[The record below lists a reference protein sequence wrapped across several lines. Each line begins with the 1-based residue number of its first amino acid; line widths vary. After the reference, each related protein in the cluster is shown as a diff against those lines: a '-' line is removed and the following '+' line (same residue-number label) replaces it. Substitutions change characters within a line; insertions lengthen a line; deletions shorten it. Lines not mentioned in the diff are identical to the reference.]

1 MKLIFMRHGEASDN
15 VEQVFSSD
23 NLSCSLLTRDGIQKV
38 QENASKLGRIDK
50 VYYSPIFRTVQ
61 TANLVRE
68 YMPSVEFVADDR
80 IREIDYGTYN
90 QKKNDSILDD
100 VRRRQKNGDFFV
112 RFGKYGENKF
122 EIYNRLL
129 TFLEDLENENFAN
142 NNILIVSHGNIIS
155 SLMRILNIKSA
166 HLNKGEFIC
175 IDNVDFNEARRT
187 RNELIKITQEYINY
201 REYIVSRVNHS
212 RSRDYLSLV
221 ASRRYNDINFSNM
234 VLTELCEGF
243 NDDLRLVF
251 STNKSVNIAPTN
263 EVVCVCIFRNFGE
276 FFQKWITHYV
286 DIGVN
291 KFVLINCGDPEELD
305 LIKRYIDSLDIN
317 VDVWR
322 WLGIFNCNKEC
333 VIKQRIIDYYG
344 INKWYLLVD
353 SDELFI
359 FPHFR
364 DTNIGDYTV
373 KLEQDKVLLTKS
385 LMIDIYPKGNILS
398 KRNLDEWKYVDKSG
412 YCCESKPGDF
422 LRFYGGMRTR
432 VFGIKSSIQKI
443 SLFKYTG
450 NEFIV
455 NDHFIYPYELNNT
468 SLRHILLHYKF
479 QPDFLDYYKSIA
491 SEGVH
496 WNGSSEYKKYL
507 NVFKTNNEVD
517 LFDKS
522 ISMEVD
528 YDEIFELLK

>member
-1 MKLIFMRHGEASDN
+1 MKLIFMRHGEAKDN

-23 NLSCSLLTRDGIQKV
+23 NLSCSLLTTDGIQKV
-38 QENASKLGRIDK
+38 QESTRKLGRIDK

-61 TANLVRE
+61 TANLVRK
-68 YMPSVEFVADDR
+68 YMPSVEFVTDDR

-129 TFLEDLENENFAN
+129 SFLEDLENENFTN
-142 NNILIVSHGNIIS
+142 NNILIVSHGSIIS

-166 HLNKGEFIC
+166 HLNKGDFIC
-175 IDNVDFNEARRT
+175 IDNVDFNEARKT
-187 RNELIKITQEYINY
+187 RNELTEITQEYINH
-201 REYIVSRVNHS
+201 REYIVSGVNYLK
-212 RSRDYLSLV
+212 SRDYLSLV
-221 ASRRYNDINFSNM
+221 VSKQYNDINFNNM
-234 VLTELCEGF
+234 ILTELRDGF

-251 STNKSVNIAPTN
+251 GINGSVNIAQN
-263 EVVCVCIFRNFGE
+263 NQVICVCIFRNFGD
-276 FFQKWITHYV
+276 FFQKWIAHYI

-291 KFVLINCGDPEELD
+291 KFVLVGCGEPEELD
-305 LIKRYIDSLDIN
+305 VIKKYIDSFDID
-317 VDVWR
+317 VDVWQ
-322 WLGIFNCNKEC
+322 WLGVFNCNKEC
-333 VIKQRIIDYYG
+333 AIKQRIIDYYG

-364 DTNIGDYTV
+364 KMNIGDYTT
-373 KLEQDKVLLTKS
+373 KLEKDKVLLTKS
-385 LMIDIYPKGNILS
+385 LMVDTYPKGNVLS
-398 KRNLDEWKYVDKSG
+398 KRNIAEWKYVDRCG

-450 NEFIV
+450 NEFIA
-455 NDHFIYPYELNNT
+455 NDHFIYPYELNNIP
-468 SLRHILLHYKF
+468 LRHILLHYKF
-479 QPDFLDYYKSIA
+479 QPGFLDYYKTLID
-491 SEGVH
+491 EGVH
-496 WNGSSEYKKYL
+496 WNESSEYKKYL
-507 NVFKTNNEVD
+507 SILEANNEID
-517 LFDKS
+517 LYNKD
-522 ISMEVD
+522 ISMEID
-528 YDEIFELLK
+528 YDTIYELLK

>member
-50 VYYSPIFRTVQ
+50 VYYSSIFRTVQ

-234 VLTELCEGF
+234 VF
-243 NDDLRLVF
+243 NG
-251 STNKSVNIAPTN
+251 A
-263 EVVCVCIFRNFGE
+263 
-276 FFQKWITHYV
+276 
-286 DIGVN
+286 
-291 KFVLINCGDPEELD
+291 
-305 LIKRYIDSLDIN
+305 
-317 VDVWR
+317 
-322 WLGIFNCNKEC
+322 
-333 VIKQRIIDYYG
+333 
-344 INKWYLLVD
+344 
-353 SDELFI
+353 
-359 FPHFR
+359 
-364 DTNIGDYTV
+364 
-373 KLEQDKVLLTKS
+373 
-385 LMIDIYPKGNILS
+385 M
-398 KRNLDEWKYVDKSG
+398 
-412 YCCESKPGDF
+412 
-422 LRFYGGMRTR
+422 
-432 VFGIKSSIQKI
+432 
-443 SLFKYTG
+443 
-450 NEFIV
+450 
-455 NDHFIYPYELNNT
+455 
-468 SLRHILLHYKF
+468 
-479 QPDFLDYYKSIA
+479 
-491 SEGVH
+491 
-496 WNGSSEYKKYL
+496 
-507 NVFKTNNEVD
+507 
-517 LFDKS
+517 
-522 ISMEVD
+522 
-528 YDEIFELLK
+528 

>member
-1 MKLIFMRHGEASDN
+1 MKLIFMRHGEARDN

-23 NLSCSLLTRDGIQKV
+23 NLSCSLLTIDGIQKV
-38 QENASKLGRIDK
+38 QENTRKLGRIDK

-68 YMPSVEFVADDR
+68 YMPSVEFVTDDR

-100 VRRRQKNGDFFV
+100 VRRRQKDGDFFI

-129 TFLEDLENENFAN
+129 SFLEDLENKNFTN
-142 NNILIVSHGNIIS
+142 NNILIISHGSIIS

-166 HLNKGEFIC
+166 HLNKGDFIC
-175 IDNVDFNEARRT
+175 IDSIDFNEARKT
-187 RNELIKITQEYINY
+187 RKELAKITQEYIKH
-201 REYIVSRVNHS
+201 REYIVSSVNYIK
-212 RSRDYLSLV
+212 SRDYLSLV
-221 ASRRYNDINFSNM
+221 ASRRYNDINFSNT

-243 NDDLRLVF
+243 NDDLRLAF
-251 STNKSVNIAPTN
+251 SINGGADIAQN
-263 EVVCVCIFRNFGE
+263 SQIICVCIFRNFGD
-276 FFQKWITHYV
+276 FFQKWIAHYI

-291 KFVLINCGDPEELD
+291 KFVLVGCGEPEELD
-305 LIKRYIDSLDIN
+305 LIKRQVDGLNID

-322 WLGIFNCNKEC
+322 WSGVFNCNKEC
-333 VIKQRIIDYYG
+333 AIKQRIIDYYG

-359 FPHFR
+359 FPDFR
-364 DTNIGDYTV
+364 KTDIGDYTV

-385 LMIDIYPKGNILS
+385 LMVDIYPKGNILS
-398 KRNLDEWKYVDKSG
+398 KKNLAEWRYVDKSG
-412 YCCESKPGDF
+412 YCCESKQGDF

-432 VFGIKSSIQKI
+432 VFGIKPSIQKI

-450 NEFIV
+450 NEFIA
-455 NDHFIYPYELNNT
+455 NDHFIYPYELNNIP
-468 SLRHILLHYKF
+468 LRHILLHYKF
-479 QPDFLDYYKSIA
+479 QPDFLGYYKTLI

-496 WNGSSEYKKYL
+496 WNESSEYKKYL
-507 NVFKTNNEVD
+507 SVIEANNEID
-517 LFDKS
+517 LYDKC
-522 ISMEVD
+522 ISMEID
-528 YDEIFELLK
+528 YDTIFELLK